1 MRSLMIL
8 QKGAKGNETT
18 PVTFVTNNLNK
29 NTNYVSQNGFSFT
42 LKGAREMETTPVI
55 FAPNN
60 LNKTQTTHHRMVPK

>member
-42 LKGAREMETTPVI
+42 LKGAKENENYTCDFCTKQ
-55 FAPNN
+55 
-60 LNKTQTTHHRMVPK
+60 LE

>member
-29 NTNYVSQNGFSFT
+29 NTNYVS
-42 LKGAREMETTPVI
+42 
-55 FAPNN
+55 
-60 LNKTQTTHHRMVPK
+60 

>member
-1 MRSLMIL
+1 MRSLIIL

-42 LKGAREMETTPVI
+42 LKGAKGNENYTCDFCTKQLE
-55 FAPNN
+55 
-60 LNKTQTTHHRMVPK
+60 